1 MRSSIIN
8 HTKVKFYYFPPV
20 GKGECLFGISIWRNI
35 YNDSKKG
42 RRCSTPWLFGII
54 LWACVPRLLWVLF
67 CMLLCVVGLTWYGRV
82 CFVVTPSP
90 TIHRLFY
97 PNNVILLLLFC
108 WGLPPDYLDGIHT
121 TRSHVFGH
129 NGQAVNNNG
138 HDYSLILWDWK
149 GLLLREQ
156 IRDSFFQKL
165 STIDYDFQL

>member
-1 MRSSIIN
+1 MIPRREEDNRGSPHLHYGCPVLSA
-8 HTKVKFYYFPPV
+8 KVLEITY
-20 GKGECLFGISIWRNI
+20 
-35 YNDSKKG
+35 
-42 RRCSTPWLFGII
+42 CSTPMVILGLFIGVCPPSCWGFSYWCHGVWL
-54 LWACVPRLLWVLF
+54 ASH
-67 CMLLCVVGLTWYGRV
+67 WYKRV
-82 CFVVTPSP
+82 YSVVTPSP
-90 TIHRLFY
+90 TIHRLGY